1 MVKKHLSLL
10 KNNTKKGIF
19 MLIQNFSEVIR
30 GNKTINTKSDLVVV
44 GGGLAGLCCAIAA
57 ARDGISVTL
66 VQDRP
71 VLGGNASSEVR
82 LWTLGATSHM
92 GNNNRWSREGG
103 IIDEILVENMYRN
116 KEGNTLIF
124 DTILLEKVINEKN
137 ITLLLNTSV
146 YEVKKSDPITIS
158 QVIGFCSQNSTTYE
172 LNADLFCD
180 ASGDGIVGFQAGAAF
195 RMGAETVE
203 EFGEKFA
210 PDISYGELLGHTIY
224 FYSKNVGTPVKY
236 VAPEFALKDITKIP
250 RYKALNEK
258 DFGCRLWWL
267 EYGGRRDTIH
277 ESEDIK
283 WELWKVVYGVWDY
296 IKNSGEFPDSENLTL
311 EWVGTIPGK
320 RESRRFEG
328 LYMIKQQD
336 LVNQVQFDDAVSFG
350 GWAVDLHPSDGVYD
364 SKPGCTQ
371 YHSKGIY
378 QIPLRTMISKN
389 ISNLFLAG
397 RIISATHV
405 AFGSTRVMATAAL
418 SGQAVGYGAAQCI
431 KNKILPADLLEEKQ
445 IKKLQQTLSL
455 NGQSIPGVA
464 IEQKDNLVA
473 SSKISTSTNF
483 KLDSLKP
490 NGDWFNLSTGVAQLL
505 PLETNTKYNYTFSFS
520 AAKATSVQ
528 IELRLSERT
537 GSYTPDVIL
546 ESKSIDL
553 VQGEQEITFSFATV
567 LTEKQYVF
575 ITFLSNDLV
584 SVRRSEQRLTGL
596 VSVFNGV
603 NKAVNNNGKQVP
615 PDNIGIDSFEFWIP
629 QRRPNGQNLAFSVS
643 PAIELYSEENV
654 CNGFVRPYLRTN
666 AWAANLD
673 DSQPKITFEWDMV
686 KEINS
691 IKLFFDTD
699 YDHAMESSLYGHLES
714 VMPFCAKSYKIS
726 DQKGTVIYETKE
738 NHQTINTIVLSES
751 IKTNKLTIDFEPLSK
766 DIPVSVF
773 EVFIA

>member
-1 MVKKHLSLL
+1 
-10 KNNTKKGIF
+10 
-19 MLIQNFSEVIR
+19 MLVENFSQAKRE
-30 GNKTINTKSDLVVV
+30 NKVVSTKSDLVVV

-57 ARDGISVTL
+57 ARDGITVTL

-124 DTILLEKVINEKN
+124 DTILLEKVVSEKN

-146 YEVKKSDPITIS
+146 YDVKKSDPNTIS
-158 QVIGFCSQNSTTYE
+158 QVVAFCSQNSTTYE

-203 EFGEKFA
+203 EFGELFA
-210 PDISYGELLGHTIY
+210 PDIAYGELLGHTIY
-224 FYSKNVGTPVKY
+224 FYSKNVGAPVKY

-250 RYKALNEK
+250 RYKVLNDK

-296 IKNSGEFPDSENLTL
+296 IKNSGEFPDAENLTL

-336 LVNQVQFDDAVSFG
+336 LVLQSQFDDAVSYG

-371 YHSKGIY
+371 YHSKGVY
-378 QIPLRTMISKN
+378 QIPMSTMISKN
-389 ISNLFLAG
+389 INNLFLGG
-397 RIISATHV
+397 RLISATHV
-405 AFGSTRVMATAAL
+405 AFGSTRVMATTAL

-431 KNKILPADLLEEKQ
+431 KNKIQPAQLLEQNQ
-445 IKKLQQTLSL
+445 IKELQQTLSV
-455 NGQSIPGVA
+455 NGQSIPGIA
-464 IEQKDNLVA
+464 INQAQNLVS
-473 SSKISTSTNF
+473 SSKISTSSIF
-483 KLDSLKP
+483 KLDGLTG
-490 NGDWFNLSTGVAQLL
+490 NGDWFNLGIGVAQLL
-505 PLETNTKYNYTFSFS
+505 PLEANTKYIYTFSFS
-520 AAKATSVQ
+520 AEKSTTIQA
-528 IELRLSERT
+528 ELRLSGRK

-546 ESKSIDL
+546 ESKAIDL
-553 VQGEQEITFSFATV
+553 AQGEQEVSFSFDAV
-567 LTEKQYVF
+567 LDEKQYAF
-575 ITFLSNDLV
+575 ITVLSNEAV
-584 SVRRSEQRLTGL
+584 AIRRSEQRLTGL
-596 VSVFNGV
+596 VSVYNGV
-603 NKAVNNNGKQVP
+603 NKAVNNNGKQSP
-615 PDNIGIDSFEFWIP
+615 PDNIGIDAFEFWIP
-629 QRRPNGQNLAFSVS
+629 QRRPNGQNVAFSVS
-643 PAIELYSEENV
+643 PTIELYSADNV
-654 CNGFVRPYLRTN
+654 CNGFVRPYLGTN
-666 AWAANLD
+666 AWAASVSDTN
-673 DSQPKITFEWDMV
+673 PKMTFEWNET
-686 KEINS
+686 KEIKN

-699 YDHAMESSLYGHLES
+699 YDHAMESSLMGHPES
-714 VMPFCAKSYKIS
+714 VMPFCTRGYKIS
-726 DQKGTVIYETKE
+726 DQNGNVVYETKA
-738 NHQTINTIVLSES
+738 NHQTINTVELSES
-751 IKTNKLTIDFEPLSK
+751 IKTNTLVVEFESSNS

-773 EVFIA
+773 EIFIA

>member
-1 MVKKHLSLL
+1 
-10 KNNTKKGIF
+10 
-19 MLIQNFSEVIR
+19 MLVQNFSEVTR
-30 GNKTINTKSDLVVV
+30 GNKTISTKSDLVVI

-57 ARDGISVTL
+57 ARDGITVTL

-124 DTILLEKVINEKN
+124 DTILLEKVVLEKN

-146 YEVKKSDPITIS
+146 YDVKKSDPNTIS
-158 QVIGFCSQNSTTYE
+158 QVIAFCSQNSTTYE

-210 PDISYGELLGHTIY
+210 PDIAYGELLGHTIY
-224 FYSKNVGTPVKY
+224 FYSKNVGAPVKY

-250 RYKALNEK
+250 RYKVLNDK

-296 IKNSGEFPDSENLTL
+296 IKNSGEFPDAENLTL

-328 LYMIKQQD
+328 HYMIKQQD
-336 LVNQVQFDDAVSFG
+336 LVEQAQFDDAVSFG

-389 ISNLFLAG
+389 ISNLFLGG
-397 RIISATHV
+397 RVISATHV
-405 AFGSTRVMATAAL
+405 AFGSTRVMATTAL

-431 KNKILPADLLEEKQ
+431 KNKILPAQLLEESQ
-445 IKKLQQTLSL
+445 IAALKQTLSL

-464 IEQKDNLVA
+464 INQEANLANTASISA
-473 SSKISTSTNF
+473 SSNYI
-483 KLDSLKP
+483 LDSLKP
-490 NGDWFNLSTGVAQLL
+490 NGNWFNLEIGVAQLL
-505 PLETNTKYNYTFSFS
+505 PLEANTKYTYTFSFS
-520 AAKATSVQ
+520 AKEATKLQVD
-528 IELRLSERT
+528 LRTSERV
-537 GSYTPDVIL
+537 GSYTPDTIL
-546 ESKSIDL
+546 ESKVLDL
-553 VQGEQEITFSFATV
+553 VLGEQEISFSFDTV
-567 LTEKQYVF
+567 LSKNQYAF
-575 ITFLSNDLV
+575 ITFLSNELV
-584 SVRRSEQRLTGL
+584 AIRQTEQRATGL
-596 VSVFNGV
+596 VSVFNAV
-603 NKAVNNNGKQVP
+603 NKAVNNLGKQTP
-615 PDNIGIDSFEFWIP
+615 PDNMGLDSFEFWIP
-629 QRRPNGQNLAFSVS
+629 QRRPNGQNFALSVS
-643 PAIELYSEENV
+643 PAIELYTKENIT
-654 CNGFVRPYLRTN
+654 NGFVRPYLGTN
-666 AWAANLD
+666 AWAADLN
-673 DSQPKITFEWDMV
+673 DSDPKITFEWTNE
-686 KEINS
+686 KEIKS

-699 YDHAMESSLYGHLES
+699 YDHAMESSLMGHPES
-714 VMPFCAKSYKIS
+714 VMPFCTRGYKIT
-726 DQKGTVIYETKE
+726 DQNGTVLYETKA
-738 NHQTINTIVLSES
+738 NHQTINSIVLPES
-751 IKTNKLTIDFEPLSK
+751 IKTNTLTIAFEAAEN

-773 EVFIA
+773 EIFIA

>member
-1 MVKKHLSLL
+1 
-10 KNNTKKGIF
+10 
-19 MLIQNFSEVIR
+19 MLVENFSQVTR
-30 GNKTINTKSDLVVV
+30 GNKTISTQSDLVVI

-57 ARDGISVTL
+57 ARDGITVTL

-124 DTILLEKVINEKN
+124 DTILLEKVVVEKN

-146 YEVKKSDPITIS
+146 YDVKKSDQTTIS

-210 PDISYGELLGHTIY
+210 PDIAYGELLGHTIY
-224 FYSKNVGTPVKY
+224 FYSKNVGAPVKY

-250 RYKALNEK
+250 RYKVLNDK

-296 IKNSGEFPDSENLTL
+296 IKNSGDFPDAENLTL

-336 LVNQVQFDDAVSFG
+336 LVNQVEFDDAVSFG

-389 ISNLFLAG
+389 ITNLFLGG
-397 RIISATHV
+397 RVISATHV
-405 AFGSTRVMATAAL
+405 AFGSTRVMATTAL

-431 KNKILPADLLEEKQ
+431 KNKILPAQLLEKNQ
-445 IKKLQQTLSL
+445 IRKLQQTLSI
-455 NGQSIPGVA
+455 NGQSIPGIA
-464 IEQKDNLVA
+464 IDKAFNLA
-473 SSKISTSTNF
+473 TSANISTSTNF

-505 PLETNTKYNYTFSFS
+505 PLEANTKYNYSFS
-520 AAKATSVQ
+520 LSAKQATTIQV
-528 IELRLSERT
+528 ELRICENT
-537 GSYTPDVIL
+537 GHYTPDVIL
-546 ESKSIDL
+546 DSKQIEL
-553 VQGEQEITFSFATV
+553 VEGEQQVEFSFKTV
-567 LTEKQYVF
+567 LMEKQYAF
-575 ITFLSNDLV
+575 ITFLTNEAV
-584 SVRRSEQRLTGL
+584 SIRRTEQRSTGL
-596 VSVFNGV
+596 ISVYNGV
-603 NKAVNNNGKQVP
+603 NKAVNNNGKQSP
-615 PDNIGIDSFEFWIP
+615 PDNIGIDAFEFWIP
-629 QRRPNGQNLAFSVS
+629 QRRPNGQNLAFSIS
-643 PAIELYSEENV
+643 PSIELYDSANL
-654 CNGFVRPYLRTN
+654 CNGFVRPYLGTN
-666 AWAANLD
+666 AWAAALND
-673 DSQPKITFEWDMV
+673 AQPVITLEWDTE

-699 YDHAMESSLYGHLES
+699 YDHAMESSLMGHPES
-714 VMPFCAKSYKIS
+714 VMPFCARSYKIY
-726 DQKGTVIYETKE
+726 DQNGTAVYETTA
-738 NHQTINTIVLSES
+738 NHQTINTIVFAES
-751 IKTNKLTIDFEPLSK
+751 IHTNKLTIAFEPLTGV
-766 DIPVSVF
+766 IPVSLF
-773 EVFIA
+773 EIFIA

>member
-1 MVKKHLSLL
+1 MIVQDFSPSL
-10 KNNTKKGIF
+10 
-19 MLIQNFSEVIR
+19 R
-30 GNKTINTKSDLVVV
+30 GNKTLSTHSDLVVV

-57 ARDGISVTL
+57 ARDGITVTL

-124 DTILLEKVINEKN
+124 DTILLEKVISEKN

-146 YEVKKSDPITIS
+146 YDVKKSDANTIS
-158 QVIGFCSQNSTTYE
+158 QVVAFCSQNSTTYE
-172 LNADLFCD
+172 LNANLFCD

-210 PDISYGELLGHTIY
+210 PDIAYGELLGHTIY
-224 FYSKNVGTPVKY
+224 FYSKNVGAPVKY

-250 RYKALNEK
+250 RYKVLNDK

-296 IKNSGEFPDSENLTL
+296 IKNSGEFPDAENLTL

-336 LVNQVQFDDAVSFG
+336 LVNQVQFEDAVSYG

-378 QIPLRTMISKN
+378 QIPLRSMISKN
-389 ISNLFLAG
+389 ITNLFLGG
-397 RIISATHV
+397 RVISATHV
-405 AFGSTRVMATAAL
+405 AFGSTRVMATTAL
-418 SGQAVGYGAAQCI
+418 SGQAVGYAAAQCI
-431 KNKILPADLLEEKQ
+431 KNKILPAQLVEQNQ
-445 IKKLQQTLSL
+445 IKALQQTLSR
-455 NGQSIPGVA
+455 NGQSIPGIA
-464 IEQKDNLVA
+464 IEKKDNLASVSKIA
-473 SSKISTSTNF
+473 SSSTFT
-483 KLDSLKP
+483 LDSLKP
-490 NGDWFNLSTGVAQLL
+490 DGDWFNLSTGVAQLL
-505 PLETNTKYNYTFSFS
+505 PLEANTKYKFTFSFV
-520 AAKATSVQ
+520 ADKATTIQ
-528 IELRLSERT
+528 TELRLSGRK
-537 GSYTPDVIL
+537 GSYTPDEIL
-546 ESKSIDL
+546 ETKSIDL
-553 VQGEQEITFSFATV
+553 VSGEQEISFSFDAV
-567 LTEKQYVF
+567 LQDKQYAF

-584 SVRRSEQRLTGL
+584 SIRRTEQRLTGL
-596 VSVFNGV
+596 VSVYNGV

-643 PAIELYSEENV
+643 PAIALYNQENV
-654 CNGFVRPYLRTN
+654 CNGFVRPYLGTN
-666 AWAANLD
+666 AWAAALS
-673 DSQPKITFEWDMV
+673 DSNPKLTFEWDET
-686 KEINS
+686 KEIKN

-699 YDHAMESSLYGHLES
+699 YDHAMESSLMGHPENI
-714 VMPFCAKSYKIS
+714 MPFCARSYSIF
-726 DQKGTVIYETKE
+726 DQNGTIIYQTNA
-738 NHQTINTIVLSES
+738 NHQTINTILLPNP
-751 IKTNKLTIDFEPLSK
+751 IKTNQLTIAFENLE
-766 DIPVSVF
+766 IGVPVSVF

>member
-1 MVKKHLSLL
+1 
-10 KNNTKKGIF
+10 
-19 MLIQNFSEVIR
+19 MLVQDFSPVTRE
-30 GNKTINTKSDLVVV
+30 NKTISTQSDLVVV

-57 ARDGISVTL
+57 ARDGIIVTL

-124 DTILLEKVINEKN
+124 DTILLEKVIKEKN

-146 YEVKKSDPITIS
+146 YEVKKSDPTTIS
-158 QVIGFCSQNSTTYE
+158 QVIGFCSQNSTIYE

-195 RMGAETVE
+195 RIGAETVE

-224 FYSKNVGTPVKY
+224 FYSKNVGAPVKY
-236 VAPEFALKDITKIP
+236 VAPDFALKDITKIP
-250 RYKALNEK
+250 RYKVLNDK

-336 LVNQVQFDDAVSFG
+336 LVEQVQFDDAVSFG

-389 ISNLFLAG
+389 ISNLFLGG

-405 AFGSTRVMATAAL
+405 AFGSTRVMATTAL

-431 KNKILPADLLEEKQ
+431 KNKILPAQLLEQNQ
-445 IKKLQQTLSL
+445 IKELQQTLNI
-455 NGQSIPGVA
+455 NGQSIPGIA
-464 IEQKDNLVA
+464 IEQKENLVA
-473 SSKISTSTNF
+473 SSKISTSSTF

-490 NGDWFNLSTGVAQLL
+490 NVNWFNLNIGVAQLL
-505 PLETNTKYNYTFSFS
+505 PLESNTKYNYTFSFS
-520 AAKATSVQ
+520 AKEATKVQ
-528 IELRLSERT
+528 VDLRTSERI

-546 ESKSIDL
+546 ESKTL
-553 VQGEQEITFSFATV
+553 ELEPGEQEINFSFDTV
-567 LTEKQYVF
+567 LTEKQYAF
-575 ITFLSNDLV
+575 ITFLSNELV
-584 SVRRSEQRLTGL
+584 SIRQSEQRLTGL
-596 VSVFNGV
+596 VAVFNAV

-629 QRRPNGQNLAFSVS
+629 QRRPNGQNLALSVS
-643 PAIELYSEENV
+643 PALELYSEENV
-654 CNGFVRPYLRTN
+654 CNGFVRPYLGTN
-666 AWAANLD
+666 AWAAELT
-673 DSQPKITFEWDMV
+673 DSQPKITFEWNEV

-699 YDHAMESSLYGHLES
+699 YDHAMESSLMGHPES
-714 VMPFCAKSYKIS
+714 VMPFCARSYKIK
-726 DQKGTVIYETKE
+726 DQNGTVVYETKD
-738 NHQTINTIVLSES
+738 NHQTIISIVLPES
-751 IKTNKLTIDFEPLSK
+751 LKTKTLTIEFEPSNRE
-766 DIPVSVF
+766 IPVSVF

>member
-1 MVKKHLSLL
+1 
-10 KNNTKKGIF
+10 
-19 MLIQNFSEVIR
+19 MLVQDFSQVTR
-30 GNKTINTKSDLVVV
+30 GNKTISTKSDLIVV

-57 ARDGISVTL
+57 ARDGITVTL

-124 DTILLEKVINEKN
+124 DTILLEKVVSEKN

-146 YEVKKSDPITIS
+146 YDVKKSDPNTIS

-210 PDISYGELLGHTIY
+210 PDIAYGELLGHTIY
-224 FYSKNVGTPVKY
+224 FYSKNVGAPVKY

-250 RYKALNEK
+250 RYKVLNDK

-371 YHSKGIY
+371 YHSKGVY

-389 ISNLFLAG
+389 ISNLFLGG
-397 RIISATHV
+397 RVISATHV
-405 AFGSTRVMATAAL
+405 AFGSTRVMATTAL

-431 KNKILPADLLEEKQ
+431 KNNILPAQLLEQNQ
-445 IKKLQQTLSL
+445 IKELQQTLSL
-455 NGQSIPGVA
+455 NGQSIPEVA
-464 IEQKDNLVA
+464 INKEDNLA
-473 SSKISTSTNF
+473 STATISTSSKF

-490 NGDWFNLSTGVAQLL
+490 NGNWFNLEIGVAQLL
-505 PLETNTKYNYTFSFS
+505 PLEANTKYTYTFSFS
-520 AAKATSVQ
+520 AKEATKIQVD
-528 IELRLSERT
+528 LRTSERL
-537 GSYTPDVIL
+537 GSYTPDTIL
-546 ESKSIDL
+546 ESKIL
-553 VQGEQEITFSFATV
+553 ELKAGEQEISFAFDTV
-567 LTEKQYVF
+567 LTQKQYVF
-575 ITFLSNDLV
+575 ITFLPNELV
-584 SVRRSEQRLTGL
+584 SIRQTEQRLTGV
-596 VSVFNGV
+596 VSVFNAV
-603 NKAVNNNGKQVP
+603 NKAVNNLGKQTP
-615 PDNIGIDSFEFWIP
+615 PDNMGLDSFEFWIP
-629 QRRPNGQNLAFSVS
+629 QRRPNGQNFALSVS

-654 CNGFVRPYLRTN
+654 TNGFVRPYLGTN
-666 AWAANLD
+666 SWAANLD
-673 DSQPKITFEWDMV
+673 DAQPKITFEWESE

-699 YDHAMESSLYGHLES
+699 YDHAMESSLMGHPES
-714 VMPFCAKSYKIS
+714 VMPFCARSYKIS
-726 DQKGTVIYETKE
+726 DQNGTVVYETKA
-738 NHQTINTIVLSES
+738 NHQTINTIVLPDS
-751 IKTNKLTIDFEPLSK
+751 IKTKTIAIEFGPSNSE
-766 DIPVSVF
+766 IPVSLF
-773 EVFIA
+773 EIFIT

>member
-1 MVKKHLSLL
+1 
-10 KNNTKKGIF
+10 
-19 MLIQNFSEVIR
+19 MLVQNFSEVTR
-30 GNKTINTKSDLVVV
+30 GNKTVSTHSNLVVV
-44 GGGLAGLCCAIAA
+44 GGGLAGVCCAIAA
-57 ARDGISVTL
+57 ARDGITVTL

-124 DTILLEKVINEKN
+124 DTLLLEKVVNEKN

-146 YEVKKSDPITIS
+146 FDVKKSDANTIS
-158 QVIGFCSQNSTTYE
+158 QVVAFCSQNSTTYE

-210 PDISYGELLGHTIY
+210 PDIAYGELLGHTIY
-224 FYSKNVGTPVKY
+224 FYSKNVGAPVKY

-250 RYKALNEK
+250 RYKVLNDK

-296 IKNSGEFPDSENLTL
+296 IKNSGEFPDAENLTL

-328 LYMIKQQD
+328 HYMIKQQD
-336 LVNQVQFDDAVSFG
+336 LVEQAQFDDAVSFG

-371 YHSKGIY
+371 YHSKGVY
-378 QIPLRTMISKN
+378 QIPLSTMISKN
-389 ISNLFLAG
+389 ISNLFLGG
-397 RIISATHV
+397 RLISATHV
-405 AFGSTRVMATAAL
+405 AFGSTRVMATTAL

-431 KNKILPADLLEEKQ
+431 KNNILPAQLLEQNQ
-445 IKKLQQTLSL
+445 IKELQQTLSI

-464 IEQKDNLVA
+464 IDKSENLA
-473 SSKISTSTNF
+473 SSSKITTSSNF
-483 KLDSLKP
+483 ILDSLKP
-490 NGDWFNLSTGVAQLL
+490 NGKWFKLEIGVAQLL
-505 PLETNTKYNYTFSFS
+505 PLEANTKYDYTFSFS
-520 AAKATSVQ
+520 AEKATTVQ
-528 IELRLSERT
+528 VDLRTSTRV
-537 GSYTPDVIL
+537 GSYTPDAIL
-546 ESKSIDL
+546 ESKAL
-553 VQGEQEITFSFATV
+553 ELQAGEQEISFSFDTV
-567 LTEKQYVF
+567 LTEKQYAF
-575 ITFLSNDLV
+575 ITFLPNELV
-584 SVRRSEQRLTGL
+584 SIRQSEQRTTGL
-596 VSVFNGV
+596 VSVFNAV
-603 NKAVNNNGKQVP
+603 NKAVNNLGKQTP
-615 PDNIGIDSFEFWIP
+615 PDNMGLDSFEFWIP
-629 QRRPNGQNLAFSVS
+629 QRRPNGQNFALSVS
-643 PAIELYSEENV
+643 PAIELYSEENIT
-654 CNGFVRPYLRTN
+654 NGFVRPYLGTN
-666 AWAANLD
+666 AWAAELND
-673 DSQPKITFEWDMV
+673 TQPKITFDWDSE

-699 YDHAMESSLYGHLES
+699 YDHAMESSLMGHPES

-726 DQKGTVIYETKE
+726 DGNGTLVYQTKA
-738 NHQTINTIVLSES
+738 NHQTISSIILPNTL
-751 IKTNKLTIDFEPLSK
+751 KTNKLTIEFENSDK
-766 DIPVSVF
+766 GIPVSVF

>member
-1 MVKKHLSLL
+1 
-10 KNNTKKGIF
+10 
-19 MLIQNFSEVIR
+19 MLVENFSEATR
-30 GNKTINTKSDLVVV
+30 GNKTISTKSDLVVV

-57 ARDGISVTL
+57 ARDGITVTL

-124 DTILLEKVINEKN
+124 DTILLEKVVSEKN

-146 YEVKKSDPITIS
+146 YDVKKSDPNTIS
-158 QVIGFCSQNSTTYE
+158 QVVAFCSQNSTTYE

-210 PDISYGELLGHTIY
+210 PDIAYGELLGHTIY
-224 FYSKNVGTPVKY
+224 FYSKNVGVPVKY

-250 RYKALNEK
+250 RYKVLNDK

-336 LVNQVQFDDAVSFG
+336 LVEQAQFDDAVSFG

-378 QIPLRTMISKN
+378 QIPLSTMISKN
-389 ISNLFLAG
+389 ISNLFLGG
-397 RIISATHV
+397 RVISATHV
-405 AFGSTRVMATAAL
+405 AFGSTRVMATTAL

-431 KNKILPADLLEEKQ
+431 KNNILPAQLLEQNQ
-445 IKKLQQTLSL
+445 IKELQQTLSI

-464 IEQKDNLVA
+464 INQSKNLA
-473 SSKISTSTNF
+473 SSSVIKTSSNF
-483 KLDSLKP
+483 KLDSLAS

-505 PLETNTKYNYTFSFS
+505 PIEANTKYNYTFSFS
-520 AAKATSVQ
+520 ADKATTIQ
-528 IELRLSERT
+528 TELRLSGRT

-546 ESKSIDL
+546 ESKSIEL
-553 VQGEQEITFSFATV
+553 VPGEQEISFSFDAV
-567 LTEKQYVF
+567 LQDKQYAF
-575 ITFLSNDLV
+575 ITILSNDAV
-584 SVRRSEQRLTGL
+584 SIRRSEQRLTGL
-596 VSVFNGV
+596 VSVYNGV
-603 NKAVNNNGKQVP
+603 NKAVNNNGRQSP
-615 PDNIGIDSFEFWIP
+615 PDNIGIDAFEFWIP

-654 CNGFVRPYLRTN
+654 CNGFVRPYLGTN
-666 AWAANLD
+666 AWAATLTDTN
-673 DSQPKITFEWDMV
+673 PKLSLEWSEA
-686 KEINS
+686 KTINS

-699 YDHAMESSLYGHLES
+699 FDHAMESSLMGHPES
-714 VMPFCAKSYKIS
+714 VMPFCTKGYKITT
-726 DQKGTVIYETKE
+726 DKGAVVYETKA
-738 NHQTINTIVLSES
+738 NHQTINSIELSES
-751 IKTNKLTIDFEPLSK
+751 ITTNKLTIDFEPSNGV
-766 DIPVSVF
+766 IPVSLF
-773 EVFIA
+773 EIFIE

>member
-1 MVKKHLSLL
+1 
-10 KNNTKKGIF
+10 
-19 MLIQNFSEVIR
+19 MLVQEFSQVTR
-30 GNKTINTKSDLVVV
+30 GNKTISTKSDLVVV

-57 ARDGISVTL
+57 ARDGINVTL

-124 DTILLEKVINEKN
+124 DTILLEKVVGEKN

-146 YEVKKSDPITIS
+146 YDVKKSDPNTIS
-158 QVIGFCSQNSTTYE
+158 QVIAFCSQNSTTYE

-210 PDISYGELLGHTIY
+210 PDIAYGELLGHTIY

-250 RYKALNEK
+250 RYKVLNDK

-296 IKNSGEFPDSENLTL
+296 IKNSGEFPDAENLTL

-336 LVNQVQFDDAVSFG
+336 LVAQAQFDDAVSFG

-389 ISNLFLAG
+389 INNLFLGG
-397 RIISATHV
+397 RVISATHV
-405 AFGSTRVMATAAL
+405 AFGSTRVMATTAL

-431 KNKILPADLLEEKQ
+431 KNKILPAQLLEQNQ
-445 IKKLQQTLSL
+445 IKELQQTLSL
-455 NGQSIPGVA
+455 NGQSIPGIG
-464 IEQKDNLVA
+464 IEQIENLA
-473 SSKISTSTNF
+473 SNSKIKTSSNF
-483 KLDSLKP
+483 KLKQLKSDG
-490 NGDWFNLSTGVAQLL
+490 NWFNLSIGVAQLL
-505 PLETNTKYNYTFSFS
+505 PLEANTKYNYTFSF
-520 AAKATSVQ
+520 AADKATTVQ
-528 IELRLSERT
+528 AELRLSGRM

-546 ESKSIDL
+546 ESKSIQL
-553 VQGEQEITFSFATV
+553 TQGEQDISFSFDSV
-567 LTEKQYVF
+567 LQDNQYAF

-584 SVRRSEQRLTGL
+584 AIRCSEQRLTGL

-603 NKAVNNNGKQVP
+603 NKAVNNNGKQSP
-615 PDNIGIDSFEFWIP
+615 PDNIGIDAFEFWIP
-629 QRRPNGQNLAFSVS
+629 QRRPNGHNLAFSIS
-643 PAIELYSEENV
+643 PTLDLYNV
-654 CNGFVRPYLRTN
+654 KNIGNGFVRPYLGTN
-666 AWAANLD
+666 AWAADLD
-673 DSQPKITFEWDMV
+673 DTKPQIIFEWETTQ
-686 KEINS
+686 EINS

-699 YDHAMESSLYGHLES
+699 YDHAMESSLMGHPES
-714 VMPFCAKSYKIS
+714 IMPFCARSYKIK
-726 DQKGTVIYETKE
+726 DQNGTVIYETIA
-738 NHQTINTIVLSES
+738 NHQTINTIVLSKS
-751 IKTNKLTIDFEPLSK
+751 IKTKILYIDFEISSNS
-766 DIPVSVF
+766 IPVSLF
-773 EVFIA
+773 EVYIS

>member
-1 MVKKHLSLL
+1 
-10 KNNTKKGIF
+10 
-19 MLIQNFSEVIR
+19 MLVEDYSPITR
-30 GNKTINTKSDLVVV
+30 GNKTISTKSDLVVI

-57 ARDGISVTL
+57 ARDGITVTL

-146 YEVKKSDPITIS
+146 YDVKKSDANTIS

-172 LNADLFCD
+172 LSATLFCD

-224 FYSKNVGTPVKY
+224 FYSKNVGAPVKY

-250 RYKALNEK
+250 RYKVLNDK

-389 ISNLFLAG
+389 ISNLFLGG

-405 AFGSTRVMATAAL
+405 AFGSTRVMATTAL
-418 SGQAVGYGAAQCI
+418 SGQAVGYAAAQCV
-431 KNKILPADLLEEKQ
+431 KNKILPADLLEENQ
-445 IKKLQQTLSL
+445 IRKLQQTLSV
-455 NGQSIPGVA
+455 NGQSIPGIA
-464 IEQKDNLVA
+464 INKTENLVNSA
-473 SSKISTSTNF
+473 KISTSSTF

-490 NGDWFNLSTGVAQLL
+490 NGNWFNLNIGVAQLL
-505 PLETNTKYNYTFSFS
+505 PLEANTKYNYSFSFV
-520 AAKATSVQ
+520 AKEATKVQ
-528 IELRLSERT
+528 VDLRTSERM
-537 GSYTPDVIL
+537 GSYTPDAIL
-546 ESKSIDL
+546 ESKTLEL
-553 VQGEQEITFSFATV
+553 VAGEQEISFSFDTV
-567 LTEKQYVF
+567 LTQNQYAF
-575 ITFLSNDLV
+575 ITFLSNELV
-584 SVRRSEQRLTGL
+584 AIRQTEQRLTGL
-596 VSVFNGV
+596 VSVFNAV
-603 NKAVNNNGKQVP
+603 NKAVNNNGKQTP

-629 QRRPNGQNLAFSVS
+629 QRRPNGQNLAFSIS
-643 PAIELYSEENV
+643 TAIELYKSENL
-654 CNGFVRPYLRTN
+654 CNGFVRPYLGTN
-666 AWAANLD
+666 AWAAELT
-673 DSQPKITFEWDMV
+673 DSQPKITLEWNEA

-699 YDHAMESSLYGHLES
+699 YDHAMESSLMGHPES
-714 VMPFCAKSYKIS
+714 VMPFCARSYKII
-726 DQKGTVIYETKE
+726 DQNGNLVYEMKA
-738 NHQTINTIVLSES
+738 NHQTINTIVLRES
-751 IKTNKLTIDFEPLSK
+751 LRTNMLTIEFEPSST

>member
-1 MVKKHLSLL
+1 
-10 KNNTKKGIF
+10 
-19 MLIQNFSEVIR
+19 MLVQDFSQVTR
-30 GNKTINTKSDLVVV
+30 GNKTISTKSDLVVV

-57 ARDGISVTL
+57 ARDGITVTL

-146 YEVKKSDPITIS
+146 YDVKKSDPNTIS

-224 FYSKNVGTPVKY
+224 FYSKNVGAPVKY

-250 RYKALNEK
+250 RYKVLNDK

-336 LVNQVQFDDAVSFG
+336 LVEQAQFDDAVSFG

-378 QIPLRTMISKN
+378 QIPLSTMISKN
-389 ISNLFLAG
+389 ISNLFLGG

-405 AFGSTRVMATAAL
+405 AFGSTRVMATTAL

-431 KNKILPADLLEEKQ
+431 KNKILPAQLLEQNQ

-455 NGQSIPGVA
+455 NGQSIPGIA
-464 IEQKDNLVA
+464 IEQKNNLV
-473 SSKISTSTNF
+473 SNSKIKTSSNF
-483 KLDSLKP
+483 KLQQLKSDG
-490 NGDWFNLSTGVAQLL
+490 NWFNLDTGVAQLL
-505 PLETNTKYNYTFSFS
+505 PLDENTKYNYSFSFS
-520 AAKATSVQ
+520 AKKATTVQ
-528 IELRLSERT
+528 AELRLSGRT

-553 VQGEQEITFSFATV
+553 VQGEQEISFSFDSV
-567 LTEKQYVF
+567 LTEKQYAF

-584 SVRRSEQRLTGL
+584 AIRRSEQRLTGL

-615 PDNIGIDSFEFWIP
+615 PDNIGIDAFEFWIP
-629 QRRPNGQNLAFSVS
+629 QRRPNGQNLAFSIS
-643 PAIELYSEENV
+643 PALDLYKVENIG
-654 CNGFVRPYLRTN
+654 NGFVRPYLGTN
-666 AWAANLD
+666 AWAADLA
-673 DSQPKITFEWDMV
+673 DSKPQIIFEWETI
-686 KEINS
+686 KEIKN

-699 YDHAMESSLYGHLES
+699 YDHAMESSLMGHPES

-726 DQKGTVIYETKE
+726 DENGTVIYETTN
-738 NHQTINTIVLSES
+738 NHQTINDIVLPKS
-751 IKTNKLTIDFEPLSK
+751 IKIKMLTIDFERSSSS
-766 DIPVSVF
+766 IPVSLF
-773 EVFIA
+773 EIFIA

>member
-1 MVKKHLSLL
+1 
-10 KNNTKKGIF
+10 
-19 MLIQNFSEVIR
+19 MLVQDFSPVTR
-30 GNKTINTKSDLVVV
+30 GNKIVSTQSNLVVV
-44 GGGLAGLCCAIAA
+44 GGGLAGVCCAIAA

-124 DTILLEKVINEKN
+124 DTILLEKVVTEKN

-146 YEVKKSDPITIS
+146 YDVKKSDPNTIS
-158 QVIGFCSQNSTTYE
+158 QVVAFCSQNSTTYE

-203 EFGEKFA
+203 EFGELFA
-210 PDISYGELLGHTIY
+210 PDIAYGELLGHTIY
-224 FYSKNVGTPVKY
+224 FYSKNVGAPVKY

-250 RYKALNEK
+250 RYKVLNDK

-328 LYMIKQQD
+328 HYMIKQQD
-336 LVNQVQFDDAVSFG
+336 LVEQAKFDDAVSFG

-378 QIPLRTMISKN
+378 QIPLSTMISKN
-389 ISNLFLAG
+389 INNLFLGG
-397 RIISATHV
+397 RLISATHV
-405 AFGSTRVMATAAL
+405 AFGSTRVMATTAL

-431 KNKILPADLLEEKQ
+431 KNNILPAQLLEQNQ
-445 IKKLQQTLSL
+445 IKELQQTLSI

-464 IEQKDNLVA
+464 INKNENLA
-473 SSKISTSTNF
+473 SSSKITASSSF
-483 KLDSLKP
+483 KLDSLQA
-490 NGDWFNLSTGVAQLL
+490 NGKWFKLEIGVAQLL
-505 PLETNTKYNYTFSFS
+505 PLEANTKYEYTFSFS
-520 AAKATSVQ
+520 AEKETTVQ
-528 IELRLSERT
+528 VDLRTSERL
-537 GSYTPDVIL
+537 GSYTPDEIL
-546 ESKSIDL
+546 ETKTL
-553 VQGEQEITFSFATV
+553 ELQAGEQEISFSFDSV
-567 LTEKQYVF
+567 LTEKQYAF
-575 ITFLSNDLV
+575 ITFLPNELV
-584 SVRRSEQRLTGL
+584 SIRQSEQRATGL
-596 VSVFNGV
+596 VSVFNAV
-603 NKAVNNNGKQVP
+603 NKAVNNLGKQTP
-615 PDNIGIDSFEFWIP
+615 PDNMGLDSFEFWIP
-629 QRRPNGQNLAFSVS
+629 QRRPNGQNFALTIS
-643 PAIELYSEENV
+643 PAIELYSEDNV
-654 CNGFVRPYLRTN
+654 CNGFVRPYLGTN
-666 AWAANLD
+666 AWAANPD
-673 DSQPKITFEWDMV
+673 DLQPKITFDWDSE

-699 YDHAMESSLYGHLES
+699 YDHAMESSLMGHPES
-714 VMPFCAKSYKIS
+714 VMPFCARSYKIS
-726 DQKGTVIYETKE
+726 DQNSNVVYETSA
-738 NHQTINTIVLSES
+738 NHQTINTIVLPES
-751 IKTNKLTIDFEPLSK
+751 IKTKKLTIEFEPSSTVV
-766 DIPVSVF
+766 PVSVF
-773 EVFIA
+773 EIFIA

>member
-1 MVKKHLSLL
+1 
-10 KNNTKKGIF
+10 
-19 MLIQNFSEVIR
+19 MLVQDFSQVTR
-30 GNKTINTKSDLVVV
+30 GNKTISTKSDLVVI

-57 ARDGISVTL
+57 ARDGITVTL

-124 DTILLEKVINEKN
+124 DTILLEKVVNEKN
-137 ITLLLNTSV
+137 ITLLLNTAV
-146 YEVKKSDPITIS
+146 YDVKKSDPTTIS
-158 QVIGFCSQNSTTYE
+158 QVVGFCSQNSTTYE

-210 PDISYGELLGHTIY
+210 PDIAYGELLGHTIY
-224 FYSKNVGTPVKY
+224 FYSKNVGVPVKY

-250 RYKALNEK
+250 RYKVLNDK

-296 IKNSGEFPDSENLTL
+296 IKNSGAFPDSENLTL

-336 LVNQVQFDDAVSFG
+336 LVEQAQFDDAVSFG

-378 QIPLRTMISKN
+378 QIPLSTMISKN
-389 ISNLFLAG
+389 ITNLFLGG
-397 RIISATHV
+397 RVISATHV
-405 AFGSTRVMATAAL
+405 AFGSTRVMATTAL
-418 SGQAVGYGAAQCI
+418 SGQAVGFGAAQCI
-431 KNKILPADLLEEKQ
+431 KNKILPAQLLEQNQ
-445 IKKLQQTLSL
+445 IKELQQTLSI
-455 NGQSIPGVA
+455 NGQSIPGIA
-464 IEQKDNLVA
+464 IDKAANLA
-473 SSKISTSTNF
+473 SISKITTSSNF

-490 NGDWFNLSTGVAQLL
+490 NGDWFNLTTGVAQIL
-505 PLETNTKYNYTFSFS
+505 PLEANTKYNYTFSFS
-520 AAKATSVQ
+520 VYQATTVKV
-528 IELRLSERT
+528 ELRICENT
-537 GSYTPDVIL
+537 GHYTPDVIL
-546 ESKSIDL
+546 ESKSIEL
-553 VQGEQEITFSFATV
+553 VEGEQEIQFAFDTV
-567 LTEKQYVF
+567 LSKKQYAF
-575 ITFLSNDLV
+575 ITFLSNESV
-584 SVRRSEQRLTGL
+584 SIRRSEQRSTGL
-596 VSVFNGV
+596 ISVFNGV

-615 PDNIGIDSFEFWIP
+615 PDNIGIDAFEFWIP
-629 QRRPNGQNLAFSVS
+629 QRRPNGENLAFSIS
-643 PAIELYSEENV
+643 PALELYDGANL
-654 CNGFVRPYLRTN
+654 CNGFVRPYIGTN
-666 AWAANLD
+666 AWAADLNDAKPEVTL
-673 DSQPKITFEWDMV
+673 EWNAT

-699 YDHAMESSLYGHLES
+699 YDHAMESSLMGHPES
-714 VMPFCAKSYKIS
+714 VMPFCAKSYTIS
-726 DQKGTVIYETKE
+726 DGNGNLVYETKA
-738 NHQTINTIVLSES
+738 NHQTINSIVLPNTL
-751 IKTNKLTIDFEPLSK
+751 KTNKLTIEFEPQGSNV
-766 DIPVSVF
+766 PVSVF

>member
-1 MVKKHLSLL
+1 
-10 KNNTKKGIF
+10 
-19 MLIQNFSEVIR
+19 
-30 GNKTINTKSDLVVV
+30 
-44 GGGLAGLCCAIAA
+44 
-57 ARDGISVTL
+57 
-66 VQDRP
+66 
-71 VLGGNASSEVR
+71 
-82 LWTLGATSHM
+82 M

-124 DTILLEKVINEKN
+124 DTILLEKVVVEKN

-146 YEVKKSDPITIS
+146 YDVKKSDPNTIS
-158 QVIGFCSQNSTTYE
+158 QVVAFCSQNSTTYE

-210 PDISYGELLGHTIY
+210 PDIAYGELLGHTIY
-224 FYSKNVGTPVKY
+224 FYSKNVGAPVKY

-250 RYKALNEK
+250 RYKVLNDK

-296 IKNSGEFPDSENLTL
+296 IKNSGEFPDAENLTL

-336 LVNQVQFDDAVSFG
+336 LVEQAQFDDAVSFG

-371 YHSKGIY
+371 YHSKGVY
-378 QIPLRTMISKN
+378 QIPLSTMISKN
-389 ISNLFLAG
+389 INNLFLGG
-397 RIISATHV
+397 RVISATHV
-405 AFGSTRVMATAAL
+405 AFGSTRVMATTAL

-431 KNKILPADLLEEKQ
+431 KNKILPAQLLEQNQ
-445 IKKLQQTLSL
+445 IKELQQTLSI
-455 NGQSIPGVA
+455 NGQSIPGIA
-464 IEQKDNLVA
+464 INKEANLT
-473 SSKISTSTNF
+473 SGSKISTSTNF
-483 KLDSLKP
+483 KLDSLKQD
-490 NGDWFNLSTGVAQLL
+490 GDWFNLSIGVAQIL
-505 PLETNTKYNYTFSFS
+505 PLEANTKYNYTFLFS
-520 AAKATSVQ
+520 AEKATTLQ
-528 IELRLSERT
+528 AEFRLSERT

-546 ESKSIDL
+546 ENKTIEL
-553 VQGEQEITFSFATV
+553 VQGEQEITFGFDTV
-567 LTEKQYVF
+567 LTEKQYAF

-584 SVRRSEQRLTGL
+584 SIRRTEQRLTGL
-596 VSVFNGV
+596 VCVYNAV
-603 NKAVNNNGKQVP
+603 NKAVNNNGKQSP
-615 PDNIGIDSFEFWIP
+615 PDNIGIDAFEFWIP
-629 QRRPNGQNLAFSVS
+629 QRRPNGQNLALSIS
-643 PAIELYSEENV
+643 PAIELFSGENL
-654 CNGFVRPYLRTN
+654 CNGFVRPYLGTN
-666 AWAANLD
+666 AWAADLNDAKPTVTL
-673 DSQPKITFEWDMV
+673 EWDAA

-699 YDHAMESSLYGHLES
+699 YDHAMESSLMGHPES
-714 VMPFCAKSYKIS
+714 VMPFCARSYKIS
-726 DQKGTVIYETKE
+726 DQNGAVVYETKA
-738 NHQTINTIVLSES
+738 NHQTINTIVLPES
-751 IKTNKLTIDFEPLSK
+751 IKTNSLTIEFEPSSVA
-766 DIPVSVF
+766 IPVSVF
-773 EVFIA
+773 EIFIA

>member
-1 MVKKHLSLL
+1 
-10 KNNTKKGIF
+10 
-19 MLIQNFSEVIR
+19 MLEKDFSKVSR
-30 GNKTINTKSDLVVV
+30 MNKTIVTKSDLVVV

-57 ARDGISVTL
+57 AREGISVTL

-124 DTILLEKVINEKN
+124 DTILLEKVVNEKN
-137 ITLLLNTSV
+137 ITLLLNTSI
-146 YEVKKSDPITIS
+146 YEVRKSNPTTIS
-158 QVIGFCSQNSTTYE
+158 QVVGFCSQNSTTYI

-224 FYSKNVGTPVKY
+224 FYSKNMGTPVKY

-250 RYKALNEK
+250 RYKVLNDKEY
-258 DFGCRLWWL
+258 GCRLWWL
-267 EYGGRRDTIH
+267 EYGGRKDTIH

-296 IKNSGEFPDSENLTL
+296 IKNSGDFPDAENLTL

-378 QIPLRTMISKN
+378 QIPLRTMMSRDIN
-389 ISNLFLAG
+389 NLFLAG

-405 AFGSTRVMATAAL
+405 AFGSTRVMATTAL
-418 SGQAVGYGAAQCI
+418 SSQAVGYGAAQCI
-431 KNKILPADLLEEKQ
+431 RKKIFPAELLEEQ
-445 IKKLQQTLSL
+445 QMRELQQKLSV
-455 NGQSIPGVA
+455 NGQSIPGIP
-464 IEQKDNLVA
+464 IEQKANLV
-473 SSKISTSTNF
+473 SDSTILPSTIF

-490 NGDWFNLSTGVAQLL
+490 NGNWFNLNIGMAQLL
-505 PLETNTKYNYTFSFS
+505 PLEADIKYNYSFLFS
-520 AAKATSVQ
+520 ANEATKVQ
-528 IELRLSERT
+528 VELRICERT
-537 GSYTPDVIL
+537 GHYTPDVIL
-546 ESKSIDL
+546 ESKQIEL
-553 VQGEQEITFSFATV
+553 VEGEQSVEFSFDTV
-567 LTEKQYVF
+567 LIEKQYVF
-575 ITFLSNDLV
+575 VTFLKNDAV
-584 SVRRSEQRLTGL
+584 SVRLSEQRLTGI
-596 VSVFNGV
+596 VSVFNGI

-615 PDNIGIDSFEFWIP
+615 PDNIGIDAFEFWIP
-629 QRRPNGQNLAFSVS
+629 QRRPNGQNIAFSVS
-643 PAIELYSEENV
+643 PAIELYRSENL
-654 CNGFVRPYLRTN
+654 CNGFVRPYLGTN
-666 AWAANLD
+666 AWAAELH
-673 DSQPKITFEWDMV
+673 DSNPKLTLKWDLA
-686 KEINS
+686 KKINS

-699 YDHAMESSLYGHLES
+699 YDHAMESSLYGHPES
-714 VMPFCAKSYKIS
+714 VMPFCVKNFKIY
-726 DQKGTVIYETKE
+726 DQKGREVYSVNE
-738 NHQTINTIVLSES
+738 NHQTIRTIEFPKS
-751 IKTNKLTIDFEPLSK
+751 IETDELTIIFEALNCN
-766 DIPVSVF
+766 IPVSLF
-773 EVFIA
+773 EIFIT

>member
-1 MVKKHLSLL
+1 
-10 KNNTKKGIF
+10 
-19 MLIQNFSEVIR
+19 MLIQEFSELTR
-30 GNKTINTKSDLVVV
+30 GNKTISTKSDLVVV

-57 ARDGISVTL
+57 ARDGITVTL

-124 DTILLEKVINEKN
+124 DTILLEKVTKEKN

-146 YEVKKSDPITIS
+146 YNVKKSNPTTIS

-224 FYSKNVGTPVKY
+224 FYSKNVGSPVKY

-250 RYKALNEK
+250 RYKVLNDK

-336 LVNQVQFDDAVSFG
+336 LVNQVHFDDAVSFG
-350 GWAVDLHPSDGVYD
+350 GWALDLHPSDGVYD

-389 ISNLFLAG
+389 ISNLFLGG

-405 AFGSTRVMATAAL
+405 AFGSTRVMATTAL

-431 KNKILPADLLEEKQ
+431 KNKILPVDLLEENQ
-445 IKKLQQTLSL
+445 IKTLQQTLSL
-455 NGQSIPGVA
+455 NGQNIPGIA
-464 IEQKDNLVA
+464 IQQKENLV
-473 SSKISTSTNF
+473 SCSKITTSSTFILN
-483 KLDSLKP
+483 SLKP
-490 NGDWFNLSTGVAQLL
+490 NGNWFNLNIGVAQLL
-505 PLETNTKYNYTFSFS
+505 PLEANKKYKYTFPFT
-520 AAKATSVQ
+520 ADKATRVLV
-528 IELRLSERT
+528 ELRICNKI
-537 GSYTPDVIL
+537 GHYTPDIIL
-546 ESKSIDL
+546 ESKTIKL
-553 VQGEQEITFSFATV
+553 VEGEQEITFSFDTV
-567 LTEKQYVF
+567 LTQNQYAFV
-575 ITFLSNDLV
+575 TFLSNDAVYIRL
-584 SVRRSEQRLTGL
+584 SEQRLTGL
-596 VSVFNGV
+596 VTVFNDV

-629 QRRPNGQNLAFSVS
+629 QRRPNGQNLAFSVI

-654 CNGFVRPYLRTN
+654 CNGFVRPYLGTN

-673 DSQPKITFEWDMV
+673 DSQPQLTLEWDNA
-686 KEINS
+686 KEIKS
-691 IKLFFDTD
+691 IKLFLDTD
-699 YDHAMESSLYGHLES
+699 YDHAMESSLYGHPEN

-726 DQKGTVIYETKE
+726 DQNGTVIYETKA
-738 NHQTINTIVLSES
+738 NHQTINTIVLPEG
-751 IKTNKLTIDFEPLSK
+751 TYTEKLTIEFETLNTN
-766 DIPVSVF
+766 IPVSLF
-773 EVFIA
+773 EIQIL

>member
-1 MVKKHLSLL
+1 
-10 KNNTKKGIF
+10 
-19 MLIQNFSEVIR
+19 MLVENFSQAKR
-30 GNKTINTKSDLVVV
+30 GNKTISTHSDLVVI

-124 DTILLEKVINEKN
+124 DTILLEKVVVEKN

-146 YEVKKSDPITIS
+146 YDVKKSDPNTIS
-158 QVIGFCSQNSTTYE
+158 QVIAFCSQNSTTYE

-210 PDISYGELLGHTIY
+210 PDIAYGELLGHTIY
-224 FYSKNVGTPVKY
+224 FYSKNVGAPVKY

-250 RYKALNEK
+250 RYKVLNDK

-296 IKNSGEFPDSENLTL
+296 IKNSGEFPDAENLTL

-328 LYMIKQQD
+328 HYMIKQQD
-336 LVNQVQFDDAVSFG
+336 LVEQAQFDDAVSFG

-371 YHSKGIY
+371 YHSKGVY

-389 ISNLFLAG
+389 ISNLFLGG
-397 RIISATHV
+397 RVISATHV
-405 AFGSTRVMATAAL
+405 AFGSTRVMATTAL

-431 KNKILPADLLEEKQ
+431 KNNILPAQLLEQKQ
-445 IKKLQQTLSL
+445 IKQLQQTLSL

-464 IEQKDNLVA
+464 INKKANLA
-473 SSKISTSTNF
+473 STAIISTSSNF
-483 KLDSLKP
+483 VLDSLKP
-490 NGDWFNLSTGVAQLL
+490 NGNWFNLEIGVAQLL
-505 PLETNTKYNYTFSFS
+505 PLEANTKYNYTFSFS
-520 AAKATSVQ
+520 AKEATKIKVD
-528 IELRLSERT
+528 LRTSERL
-537 GSYTPDVIL
+537 GSYTPDAIL
-546 ESKSIDL
+546 ESKTIEL
-553 VQGEQEITFSFATV
+553 QVGEQEINFSFDTI
-567 LTEKQYVF
+567 LTEKQYAF
-575 ITFLSNDLV
+575 ITFLPNELV
-584 SVRRSEQRLTGL
+584 SIRQSEQRLTGI
-596 VSVFNGV
+596 VSVFNAV
-603 NKAVNNNGKQVP
+603 NKAVNNLGKQTP
-615 PDNIGIDSFEFWIP
+615 PENMGLDAFEFWIP
-629 QRRPNGQNLAFSVS
+629 QRRPNGQNFALTIS
-643 PAIELYSEENV
+643 PAIELYSNENIT
-654 CNGFVRPYLRTN
+654 NGFVRPYLGTN
-666 AWAANLD
+666 AWGANLD
-673 DSQPKITFEWDMV
+673 DTQPKITFEWDSE
-686 KEINS
+686 KEIKN

-699 YDHAMESSLYGHLES
+699 YDHAMESSLMGHPES

-726 DQKGTVIYETKE
+726 DANGNLVYESNA
-738 NHQTINTIVLSES
+738 NHQTINSIVLPTTL
-751 IKTNKLTIDFEPLSK
+751 KTNKLTIEFENS
-766 DIPVSVF
+766 DNGVPVSVF

>member
-1 MVKKHLSLL
+1 
-10 KNNTKKGIF
+10 
-19 MLIQNFSEVIR
+19 MLVQDFSPITRE
-30 GNKTINTKSDLVVV
+30 NKTISTQSDLVVV

-57 ARDGISVTL
+57 ARDGITVTL

-124 DTILLEKVINEKN
+124 DTILLEKVTSEKN

-146 YEVKKSDPITIS
+146 YDVKKSDPNTIS
-158 QVIGFCSQNSTTYE
+158 QVIAFCSQNSTTYE
-172 LNADLFCD
+172 LNANLFCD

-195 RMGAETVE
+195 RMGAETIE

-224 FYSKNVGTPVKY
+224 FYSKNVGAPVKY

-250 RYKALNEK
+250 RYKVLNDK

-336 LVNQVQFDDAVSFG
+336 LVEQVQFDDAVSYG

-389 ISNLFLAG
+389 ISNLFLGG
-397 RIISATHV
+397 RVISATHV
-405 AFGSTRVMATAAL
+405 AFGSTRVMATTAL

-431 KNKILPADLLEEKQ
+431 KNNILPAQLLEQNQ
-445 IKKLQQTLSL
+445 IKELQQTLSL

-464 IEQKDNLVA
+464 INAAANLTSTA
-473 SSKISTSTNF
+473 TISTSSNF
-483 KLDSLKP
+483 KLDNLKP
-490 NGDWFNLSTGVAQLL
+490 NGNWFNLEIGVAQLL
-505 PLETNTKYNYTFSFS
+505 PLEANIKYTYTFSFS
-520 AAKATSVQ
+520 AKEATKVQ
-528 IELRLSERT
+528 VDLRTSERM
-537 GSYTPDVIL
+537 GSYTPDAIL
-546 ESKSIDL
+546 ESKTLEL
-553 VQGEQEITFSFATV
+553 VAGEQEISFSFDTI
-567 LTEKQYVF
+567 LTQNQYAF
-575 ITFLSNDLV
+575 ITFLSNELV
-584 SVRRSEQRLTGL
+584 SIRQTEQRLTGL
-596 VSVFNGV
+596 VSVFNAV

-629 QRRPNGQNLAFSVS
+629 QRRPNGQNFAFSIS
-643 PAIELYSEENV
+643 PAIELYDGANL
-654 CNGFVRPYLRTN
+654 CNGFVRPYLGTN

-673 DSQPKITFEWDMV
+673 DSNPKINFEWDSE

-699 YDHAMESSLYGHLES
+699 YDHAMESSLMGHPEN
-714 VMPFCAKSYKIS
+714 VMPFCVRSYKIS
-726 DQKGTVIYETKE
+726 DGNGNLVYETKA
-738 NHQTINTIVLSES
+738 NHQTINSIVLPNTV
-751 IKTNKLTIDFEPLSK
+751 KTNKLTIEFENSDK

>member
-1 MVKKHLSLL
+1 
-10 KNNTKKGIF
+10 
-19 MLIQNFSEVIR
+19 MLIQNFSEVTR
-30 GNKTINTKSDLVVV
+30 GNKTISTKSDLVVI

-57 ARDGISVTL
+57 ARDGITVTL

-124 DTILLEKVINEKN
+124 DTILLEKVVNEKN

-146 YEVKKSDPITIS
+146 YDVKKSDPNTIS

-224 FYSKNVGTPVKY
+224 FYSKNVGAPVKY

-250 RYKALNEK
+250 RYKVLNDK

-389 ISNLFLAG
+389 ISNLFLGG

-405 AFGSTRVMATAAL
+405 AFGSTRVMATTAL

-431 KNKILPADLLEEKQ
+431 KNKILPAQLLEQNQ
-445 IKKLQQTLSL
+445 IKELQQTLSL
-455 NGQSIPGVA
+455 NGQSIPGIA

-473 SSKISTSTNF
+473 SSKISTSSNF
-483 KLDSLKP
+483 KLDNLTA
-490 NGDWFNLSTGVAQLL
+490 NGNWFNLSTGVAQLL
-505 PLETNTKYNYTFSFS
+505 PLEANTKYKYSFLLS
-520 AAKATSVQ
+520 ANQATTLQV
-528 IELRLSERT
+528 ELRICQNT
-537 GSYTPDVIL
+537 GHYTPDVIL
-546 ESKSIDL
+546 ESKTIEL
-553 VQGEQEITFSFATV
+553 VEGEQEITFSFDTV
-567 LTEKQYVF
+567 LTEKQYAF
-575 ITFLSNDLV
+575 ITFLSNAEV
-584 SVRRSEQRLTGL
+584 CIRQSEQRLTGL

-603 NKAVNNNGKQVP
+603 NKAVNNNGKQTP
-615 PDNIGIDSFEFWIP
+615 PNNIGIDAFEFWIP
-629 QRRPNGQNLAFSVS
+629 QRRPNGQNLSFSVS
-643 PAIELYSEENV
+643 PSIELYNGENV
-654 CNGFVRPYLRTN
+654 CNGFVRPFLGTN

-673 DSQPKITFEWDMV
+673 DSQPKITFDWNEA
-686 KEINS
+686 KEINC

-699 YDHAMESSLYGHLES
+699 YDHAMESSLMGHPES
-714 VMPFCAKSYKIS
+714 VMPFCAKSYKII
-726 DQKGTVIYETKE
+726 DKNGTVVYETAA
-738 NHQTINTIVLSES
+738 NHQTINTIVLPKS
-751 IKTNKLTIDFEPLSK
+751 IKTNKLTIEFEPSRSE
-766 DIPVSVF
+766 IPVSVF
-773 EVFIA
+773 EIFIA

>member
-1 MVKKHLSLL
+1 
-10 KNNTKKGIF
+10 
-19 MLIQNFSEVIR
+19 MLEKDFSEVSR
-30 GNKTINTKSDLVVV
+30 MNKTIISKSDLVVI

-124 DTILLEKVINEKN
+124 DTILLEKVIYEKN

-146 YEVKKSDPITIS
+146 YEVKKSNPTTIS
-158 QVIGFCSQNSTTYE
+158 QVFAFCSQNSTTYI

-224 FYSKNVGTPVKY
+224 FYSKNVGAPVKY

-250 RYKALNEK
+250 RYKVLNEK
-258 DFGCRLWWL
+258 EFGCRLWWL

-296 IKNSGEFPDSENLTL
+296 IKNSGDFPDAENLTL

-320 RESRRFEG
+320 RESRRFDG

-336 LVNQVQFDDAVSFG
+336 LVNQVHFDDAVSFG

-405 AFGSTRVMATAAL
+405 AFGSTRVMATTAH
-418 SGQAVGYGAAQCI
+418 SGQAVGFGAAQCI

-445 IKKLQQTLSL
+445 IRKLQQTLSV

-464 IEQKDNLVA
+464 IGQEANLVA
-473 SSKISTSTNF
+473 SSAISTSTSF
-483 KLDSLKP
+483 KLDGLKP
-490 NGDWFNLSTGVAQLL
+490 NGDWFNLNIGVAQLL
-505 PLETNTKYNYTFSFS
+505 PLEANTKYNYSFLFS
-520 AAKATSVQ
+520 ADTATKVQ
-528 IELRLSERT
+528 VEFRICEKT
-537 GSYTPDVIL
+537 GHYTPDIIL
-546 ESKSIDL
+546 ESKQIDL
-553 VQGEQEITFSFATV
+553 VEGEQLAAFSFDSV
-567 LTEKQYVF
+567 LSKNQYAF
-575 ITFLSNDLV
+575 ITFLSNDAV
-584 SVRRSEQRLTGL
+584 SIRLSEQRLTGI

-615 PDNIGIDSFEFWIP
+615 PDNIGIDTFEFWIP
-629 QRRPNGQNLAFSVS
+629 QRRPNGQNLAFSIS
-643 PAIELYSEENV
+643 PAIDLYSGQNL
-654 CNGFVRPYLRTN
+654 CNGFVRPYLGTN
-666 AWAANLD
+666 AWAADLG
-673 DSQPKITFEWDMV
+673 DSEPKIILEWDEI
-686 KEINS
+686 KNINS

-699 YDHAMESSLYGHLES
+699 YDHAMESSLYGHPEN
-714 VMPFCAKSYKIS
+714 VMPFCVKSYKVY
-726 DQKGTVIYETKE
+726 DQNGVLVYSINE
-738 NHQTINTIVLSES
+738 NHQTINAIVFPKS
-751 IKTNKLTIDFEPLSK
+751 IQTDKLTIIFEPLSTN
-766 DIPVSVF
+766 IPVSLF
-773 EVFIA
+773 EIIIT

>member
-1 MVKKHLSLL
+1 MLVKD
-10 KNNTKKGIF
+10 
-19 MLIQNFSEVIR
+19 FSEITR
-30 GNKTINTKSDLVVV
+30 ENKIISTKSDLVVV

-57 ARDGISVTL
+57 ARDGIKVTL

-124 DTILLEKVINEKN
+124 DTILLEKVITEKN

-146 YEVKKSDPITIS
+146 YDVKKSDPNTIS

-224 FYSKNVGTPVKY
+224 FYSKNVGAPVKY

-250 RYKALNEK
+250 RYKVLNDK

-296 IKNSGEFPDSENLTL
+296 IKNSGEFPDAENLTL

-389 ISNLFLAG
+389 ISNLFLGG

-405 AFGSTRVMATAAL
+405 AFGSTRVMATTAL
-418 SGQAVGYGAAQCI
+418 SGQAVGYAAAQCV
-431 KNKILPADLLEEKQ
+431 KNKILPADLLEENQ
-445 IKKLQQTLSL
+445 IRKLQQTLSV
-455 NGQSIPGVA
+455 NGQSIPGIA
-464 IEQKDNLVA
+464 INKIENLVNSA
-473 SSKISTSTNF
+473 KISTSSTF

-490 NGDWFNLSTGVAQLL
+490 NGNWFNLNIGVAQLL
-505 PLETNTKYNYTFSFS
+505 PLEANTKYNYSFSFV
-520 AAKATSVQ
+520 AKEATKVQ
-528 IELRLSERT
+528 VDFRISEKI
-537 GSYTPDVIL
+537 GGYTPDKIL
-546 ESKSIDL
+546 ESKTLEL
-553 VQGEQEITFSFATV
+553 VAGEQEISFSFDTV
-567 LTEKQYVF
+567 LSDNQYAF
-575 ITFLSNDLV
+575 ITFLTNDLV
-584 SVRRSEQRLTGL
+584 SIRLSEQRLTGL
-596 VSVFNGV
+596 VSVFNAV
-603 NKAVNNNGKQVP
+603 NKAVNNNGKQTP

-643 PAIELYSEENV
+643 PSITLYNEENL
-654 CNGFVRPYLRTN
+654 CNGFVRPYLGTN

-673 DSQPKITFEWDMV
+673 DLQPKISLEWENE

-699 YDHAMESSLYGHLES
+699 YDHAMESSLMGHPEN
-714 VMPFCAKSYKIS
+714 VMPFCARSYKII
-726 DQKGTVIYETKE
+726 DQNGIVIYETKA
-738 NHQTINTIVLSES
+738 NHQTINTIALSES
-751 IKTNKLTIDFEPLSK
+751 IKTKILTVEFEPSST